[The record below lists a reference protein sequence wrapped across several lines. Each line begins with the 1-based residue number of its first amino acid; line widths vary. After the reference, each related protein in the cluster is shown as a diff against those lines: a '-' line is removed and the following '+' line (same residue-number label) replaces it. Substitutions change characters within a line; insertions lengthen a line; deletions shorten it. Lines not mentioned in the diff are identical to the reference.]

1 MFLKI
6 LITEDCPNLLGL
18 GKQSITGWGDW
29 NIDIDILTVP
39 GAILKGS
46 GN

>member
-18 GKQSITGWGDW
+18 GKQSITEGGDW

-39 GAILKGS
+39 GAILKGP